1 MRNNFRDKIKSR
13 DELSNICKT
22 LKAEG
27 KIIGFTSG
35 AFDLLHV
42 GHVDYLYK
50 SKNFCDVLIVAVN
63 SDQSV
68 KKYKGDGRPIIRARE
83 RAQLVAALE
92 FVDYV
97 FIFDERRNKI
107 NIEALR
113 PDLYIKAG
121 DYSEEQLTS
130 KDVVES
136 IGGKVKLIP
145 VAYKI
150 STSDIIKKALQNS
163 GDAQQQIKEVDRAV
177 HIDNKSQKKSPAVFI
192 DRDGTINEEI
202 GFLHEPEKFVFLPDV
217 LEGLKKFQDMGYKI
231 IIITNQGGI
240 GLGYYTKED
249 FYKVNSVMLKAFS
262 KAGIVVD
269 KIYFCPHSLSENCE
283 CRKPELG
290 LIRLAEEQLN
300 IDLSNS
306 IFIGDRTVDI
316 ETARRA
322 GCRSIL
328 VRTGIAGKD
337 GEYDVEPDFIANS
350 VLEAAEILLEKEHG
364 E

>member
-1 MRNNFRDKIKSR
+1 MSR
-13 DELSNICKT
+13 DELSNLCKK
-22 LKAEG
+22 LKAEEN
-27 KIIGFTSG
+27 KIGFTSG

-50 SKNFCDVLIVAVN
+50 AKQFCDVLIVGIN

-68 KKYKGDGRPIIRARE
+68 KKYKGDERPINPARE
-83 RAQLVAALE
+83 RAQIVAALE
-92 FVDYV
+92 VVDYV
-97 FIFDERRNKI
+97 FIFNERRNKI
-107 NIEALR
+107 NITALR
-113 PDLYIKAG
+113 PDFYIKAG
-121 DYSEEQLTS
+121 DYSPDQLTS
-130 KDVVES
+130 KEVVES

-145 VAYKI
+145 IAHKI
-150 STSDIIKKALQNS
+150 STTDIIKKALQNS
-163 GDAQQQIKEVDRAV
+163 GDAQQQIQEVDRAV
-177 HIDNKSQKKSPAVFI
+177 YIVNKSQKKSPAVFI

-202 GFLHEPEKFVFLPDV
+202 GFLHEPEKFALLPGV

-262 KAGIVVD
+262 KAGIMVD
-269 KIYFCPHSLSENCE
+269 KIYFCPHSLAENCQ
-283 CRKPELG
+283 CRKPALG

-300 IDLSNS
+300 IDMSNS
-306 IFIGDRTVDI
+306 VFIGDRTVDI

-328 VRTGIAGKD
+328 VKTGIAGKD
-337 GEYDVEPDFIANS
+337 GEYDTVPDFIADG
-350 VLEAAEILLEKEHG
+350 VLEAAEIILEKERG